1 MKRRSSIR
9 LAFLLLF
16 GGAAFISQ
24 AASIE
29 EARTQYHAGN
39 LAPALAQTQTLLKA
53 NPESISA
60 LFLKAQIES
69 ENLQIDRAIGTY
81 KKLIA
86 LDASHLQAYNNLAA
100 LYAQQGKLVLA
111 SETLEQAI
119 RTDPVYT
126 TIHANL
132 RAIYMDMSKKH
143 YRQALKLKPE
153 KTTTQI
159 ASIDLSDNTDQILS
173 EEVHV
178 VPQSI
183 QAAINTTTISNTVT
197 SKRRALPTI
206 ETNEPV
212 AIAETGQQ
220 KPVSKQAK
228 KQNAVAAAAPAK
240 VVTKPASVAKP
251 KSKPKP
257 KPKVEAKKDPALEVK
272 KSLLAWANA
281 WSNRDV
287 KRYVGTYQSTYA
299 PKGKTHK
306 DWVAG
311 RGWNFKNKK
320 YIKVSLSTIHIKATG
335 NRYRATFKQLY
346 ESDTYKDEVNKEIL
360 FRLQKGQWK
369 IEKETTL

>member
-1 MKRRSSIR
+1 
-9 LAFLLLF
+9 LF
-16 GGAAFISQ
+16 GGAIFISQ

-39 LAPALAQTQTLLKA
+39 LAPALAQTRVLLKA
-53 NPESISA
+53 DPGSISA

-69 ENLQIDRAIGTY
+69 EKQQIDQAIETY
-81 KKLIA
+81 KTLIL

-153 KTTTQI
+153 QSTTQI

-173 EEVHV
+173 EEVHA

-183 QAAINTTTISNTVT
+183 QAAINTTTVSNTVT

-206 ETNEPV
+206 EINEPV
-212 AIAETGQQ
+212 AIVE
-220 KPVSKQAK
+220 K
-228 KQNAVAAAAPAK
+228 KQNKRISTQPKKQAVAPAPAPIK
-240 VVTKPASVAKP
+240 VVTKPVPVAKP
-251 KSKPKP
+251 KSKAEP
-257 KPKVEAKKDPALEVK
+257 KKDPTLEVK

-287 KRYVGTYQSTYA
+287 KRYVSAYQQNYA

-320 YIKVSLSTIHIKATG
+320 YIKVSLSTIRIEAKS
-335 NRYRATFKQLY
+335 NRYRATLKQRY

-360 FRLQKGQWK
+360 FRLENGQWK
-369 IEKETTL
+369 IEKEATL

>member
-1 MKRRSSIR
+1 MLRRYSIR
-9 LAFLLLF
+9 LAILLLL
-16 GGAAFISQ
+16 GGAIFISQ

-29 EARTQYHAGN
+29 EAHTQYHAGN
-39 LAPALAQTQTLLKA
+39 LAPALAQTRVLLKA
-53 NPESISA
+53 DPKSTSA

-69 ENLQIDRAIGTY
+69 ENQQIDEAIKTY
-81 KKLIA
+81 KTLIA

-153 KTTTQI
+153 QSTTQI
-159 ASIDLSDNTDQILS
+159 ASIDLSNNTDQILS
-173 EEVHV
+173 EEVHA

-183 QAAINTTTISNTVT
+183 QAAINTTTVSNTVT

-212 AIAETGQQ
+212 AIVEKNQN
-220 KPVSKQAK
+220 KPISTQPKKQA
-228 KQNAVAAAAPAK
+228 VAPAPTPIE
-240 VVTKPASVAKP
+240 VVTKPVPVAKP

-257 KPKVEAKKDPALEVK
+257 KPKAEPKKDPALEVK

-287 KRYVGTYQSTYA
+287 KRYVSAYQKNYA

-320 YIKVSLSTIHIKATG
+320 YIKVSLSTIRIEAKS
-335 NRYRATFKQLY
+335 NRYRATLKQRY

-360 FRLQKGQWK
+360 FRLENGQWK
-369 IEKETTL
+369 IEKESTL